1 VNRPVKLARLDDD
14 IEFYYRKSREAF
26 LAGDEISAKY
36 FYAKIRR
43 EHSVDLH
50 YEIDLPEHILFN
62 HPIGTVLGRC
72 VYGDYLAVYQ
82 NVGVG
87 GNLSGGCPEIG
98 RGVVLFPG
106 CKVLGDTKIGSNVFV
121 QANTVIHNKE
131 IPDNCI
137 VYPFDGGCSYAPT
150 KANVIRDV
158 FRVTL

>member
-1 VNRPVKLARLDDD
+1 MNRPVKLARLDDD
-14 IEFYYRKSREAF
+14 IEFYYRKSRDAF

-50 YEIDLPEHILFN
+50 YEVDLPAHLLFCS
-62 HPIGTVLGRC
+62 PVGTGLGRA

-87 GNLSGGCPEIG
+87 PNLDGACPVVG
-98 RGVVLFPG
+98 SGVVLFPG
-106 CKVLGDTKIGSNVFV
+106 SKILGDTKIGNNVFV

-137 VYPFDGGCSYAPT
+137 VYPFNGGCAYAPT
-150 KANVIRDV
+150 LNNVIRDV
-158 FRVTL
+158 FRITL